1 VKKNEV
7 RIADSN
13 FDRAQAFRGLTMKN
27 PSQMSK
33 LIPMLQVGAKSTQS
47 DEEIH
52 ESLAVRLETLEQTL
66 LEFRENTRKLKTMY
80 RVDGPRQ
87 MKRLTD
93 GIEFVRDLKGR
104 KINGLAKS
112 LRILLNELTSLREAV
127 YHRELEGEDVQL
139 SHLDPVEEEIRRL
152 IKSTHNRVSE
162 HAAEIA
168 GVPVGDPLFSDSI
181 AQVIEENTNLEAPSL
196 DGKPY
201 AVGRMPIIPVPVT
214 SLSVDLL
221 QSRGFDVTLLGGY
234 PIIKRQLVLGISKA
248 QLGLTDQEKLKP
260 VPRARFVAAAQEIV
274 KTLRR
279 EMKLKLALVTDKPY
293 GHKGGT
299 WFWLMTEAELQNF
312 MEAFPSGSLQLR
324 NWAF

>member
-1 VKKNEV
+1 MKKNEV

-47 DEEIH
+47 DEEIQ

-66 LEFRENTRKLKTMY
+66 LEFRENTRKLKTMA
-80 RVDGPRQ
+80 RVECPRQ

-139 SHLDPVEEEIRRL
+139 SHLDPAEEEIQRL
-152 IKSTHNRVSE
+152 IKSTHNRISE

-181 AQVIEENTNLEAPSL
+181 AQVIEENTNLDAPSL
-196 DGKPY
+196 EGKPY

-248 QLGLTDQEKLKP
+248 QMGLTDQEKLKP